1 MTRPELLMTASGAL
15 RRAGWLALF
24 ALPFI
29 LAACG
34 QNGTSTY

>member
-1 MTRPELLMTASGAL
+1 MTRREVLMTASGAL
-15 RRAGWLALF
+15 RRVGWLALL
-24 ALPFI
+24 ALPVI